1 MAQYGFHF
9 NGSRCTGCKTCML
22 ACKDYYNLSN
32 EIAFRKVYEY
42 GGGAWQQD
50 AQGAWTCDS
59 FTYYVSISCNHCD
72 NPMCLGKCPQ
82 GAISKDDET
91 GIVSSD
97 PEKCIGCGTCVTAC
111 PYGAPTVDEEQKK
124 SVKCTQCGDRVA
136 EGKQPICV
144 EACPV
149 RALDFGEIEDLRAKY
164 GDVAEIA
171 PLPEASLTKPNL
183 VITAPA
189 QAKPANDTTG
199 TVENE
204 VELV

>member
-91 GIVSSD
+91 GIVSSR
-97 PEKCIGCGTCVTAC
+97 PREVHRVRH
-111 PYGAPTVDEEQKK
+111 GA
-124 SVKCTQCGDRVA
+124 
-136 EGKQPICV
+136 
-144 EACPV
+144 
-149 RALDFGEIEDLRAKY
+149 
-164 GDVAEIA
+164 
-171 PLPEASLTKPNL
+171 
-183 VITAPA
+183 
-189 QAKPANDTTG
+189 
-199 TVENE
+199 
-204 VELV
+204 

>member
-9 NGSRCTGCKTCML
+9 QRL
-22 ACKDYYNLSN
+22 ALHGRKNVPCWPAKDYYNLSS

-91 GIVSSD
+91 GPSRPTPRS
-97 PEKCIGCGTCVTAC
+97 AS
-111 PYGAPTVDEEQKK
+111 GA
-124 SVKCTQCGDRVA
+124 A
-136 EGKQPICV
+136 
-144 EACPV
+144 
-149 RALDFGEIEDLRAKY
+149 RA
-164 GDVAEIA
+164 
-171 PLPEASLTKPNL
+171 
-183 VITAPA
+183 
-189 QAKPANDTTG
+189 
-199 TVENE
+199 
-204 VELV
+204 

>member
-82 GAISKDDET
+82 GAISKDGYEPVDAAPPVET
-91 GIVSSD
+91 NALG
-97 PEKCIGCGTCVTAC
+97 VTVF
-111 PYGAPTVDEEQKK
+111 Y
-124 SVKCTQCGDRVA
+124 
-136 EGKQPICV
+136 V
-144 EACPV
+144 E
-149 RALDFGEIEDLRAKY
+149 
-164 GDVAEIA
+164 
-171 PLPEASLTKPNL
+171 NL
-183 VITAPA
+183 VP
-189 QAKPANDTTG
+189 KDTLDVRF
-199 TVENE
+199 TVEDKLPGYTRAIEAYADNPLRE
-204 VELV
+204 SGGRSHDGRPR